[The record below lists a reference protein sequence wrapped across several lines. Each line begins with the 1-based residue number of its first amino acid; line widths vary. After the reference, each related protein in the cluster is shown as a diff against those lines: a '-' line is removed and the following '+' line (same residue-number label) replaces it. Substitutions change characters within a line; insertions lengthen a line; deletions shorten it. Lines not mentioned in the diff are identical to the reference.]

1 MLIIL
6 YPIALKTLRN
16 ILIRIIHNY
25 HLLLETLR
33 AGVIGLIMSK
43 NNMTKKMASLI
54 LYIPLE
60 YSRITPDAKKYF
72 GVNTKKYF
80 FSIYSKVF
88 FGSILTGTLA
98 LVKFLT
104 AGEAIYY

>member
-1 MLIIL
+1 MIIL

-25 HLLLETLR
+25 HLLLPETLR
-33 AGVIGLIMSK
+33 AGVIGLIISK

-72 GVNTKKYF
+72 EVNTKKYF

-98 LVKFLT
+98 LIKFLT